1 MKRTLIFLYGVL
13 SYAFF
18 FATFLYSIGF
28 IGNIGVPKSIDSAPI
43 LPLGISLLINLGLLI
58 LFAVQH
64 SGMARPAFKR
74 WLTKFIPQAAERST
88 YVLLSTL
95 CLAILMAFW
104 APLGGVIWDV
114 STPWAAWTLTGL
126 YFASWGLLLYA
137 TFLIDHFDLF
147 GLRQVFYALR
157 DQEAPQLE
165 FKTRTLYRI
174 VRHPIYVGWLGIM
187 WFSPTMTV
195 THFGGFGPVHPGR
208 NQAGGARSRS
218 DTSGIRRIQAQG
230 TGPGAEPHSP
240 PEGRN
245 CDTGRVIPGWPRLNS
260 GPSLSLCQELRGLS
274 YERR

>member
-18 FATFLYSIGF
+18 FVTFLYSIGF
-28 IGNIGVPKSIDSAPI
+28 IGNIGVPKSIDSAPV
-43 LPLGISLLINLGLLI
+43 LPLGTSLLINLGLLT

-64 SGMARPAFKR
+64 SGRARPAFTR
-74 WLTKFIPQAAERST
+74 WVTKFIPPAAERST
-88 YVLLSTL
+88 YVLFSTL
-95 CLAILMAFW
+95 CLALLMAFW

-114 STPWAAWTLTGL
+114 STAWAAGALTGL

-157 DQEAPQLE
+157 KKKAPELE

-187 WFSPTMTV
+187 WFTPTMTV
-195 THFGGFGPVHPGR
+195 THLVFAAVSTLYILVGIKLEERDLEAMHPEYAEYKRQVPALVPSFTRRLKGKIAT
-208 NQAGGARSRS
+208 QAA
-218 DTSGIRRIQAQG
+218 
-230 TGPGAEPHSP
+230 
-240 PEGRN
+240 
-245 CDTGRVIPGWPRLNS
+245 
-260 GPSLSLCQELRGLS
+260 
-274 YERR
+274 

>member
-1 MKRTLIFLYGVL
+1 MKRTLIFLFGVL

-18 FATFLYSIGF
+18 FVTFLYSIGF

-43 LPLGISLLINLGLLI
+43 LPLGISLLINLGLLT

-88 YVLLSTL
+88 YVLLSTI
-95 CLAILMAFW
+95 CLALLMAFW

-114 STPWAAWTLTGL
+114 STPWAAGTLTGL
-126 YFASWGLLLYA
+126 YFASWGFLLYA

-147 GLRQVFYALR
+147 GLRQVFYALK
-157 DQEAPQLE
+157 DQKAPHLE

-187 WFSPTMTV
+187 WFTPTMTV
-195 THFGGFGPVHPGR
+195 THFVFAAVSSLYIVVGIKLEERDLEAMHPEYTEYKR
-208 NQAGGARSRS
+208 QVPAL
-218 DTSGIRRIQAQG
+218 
-230 TGPGAEPHSP
+230 
-240 PEGRN
+240 
-245 CDTGRVIPGWPRLNS
+245 V
-260 GPSLSLCQELRGLS
+260 PSLT
-274 YERR
+274 RRLKGEIATQAA